1 MESPTPFGPK
11 LTRFSLCACFVC
23 SQSAAAA
30 SSAGGDSAPPAKKP
44 KKVKADGSDANS
56 LRSVDAKFVPAY
68 HSLPLHFE
76 SRSATAMD
84 DFLMQVV
91 ADLRRL
97 QVFDE
102 SSLLSR
108 ARELVSQAAVES
120 AYSLFGYRPL
130 PLSGAK
136 GAAAAAA
143 AAASSG
149 SASGDSPAQVESC
162 KLSFVQL
169 KSQKSHEG
177 SVQVY
182 LSDKGKLPL
191 ISEAKFRPAD
201 GSALGTFLCG
211 RYGKVGDSMRH
222 ARHLSSQ

>member
-1 MESPTPFGPK
+1 M
-11 LTRFSLCACFVC
+11 
-23 SQSAAAA
+23 
-30 SSAGGDSAPPAKKP
+30 
-44 KKVKADGSDANS
+44 KADGSDANS

-143 AAASSG
+143 ASSG

-201 GSALGTFLCG
+201 GSALSTFLCG
-211 RYGKVGDSMRH
+211 RYGKVRLQTSTHTLLFFCQSRPCERRRFVDLTPFNSSSNPYLSLCGTRYDS
-222 ARHLSSQ
+222 LQSSHR